1 MKRTIA
7 RWTGYA
13 ATGMALSVFPLIN
26 FNAIWF
32 EVLLGILTA
41 IVTLLLGGATGGNN
55 TGL

>member
-7 RWTGYA
+7 RWTGFA
-13 ATGMALSVFPLIN
+13 ATGIALSIAPLIN

-32 EVLLGILTA
+32 EVLLGVLTA
-41 IVTLLLGGATGGNN
+41 IVTLLLGGSTGGNN